1 MFPIYTF
8 GYANFTVEQLKAKAL
23 ELNAIVVDTRF
34 KPFSRVPEWNVRK
47 LAAALEAHD
56 VPYVAYGTWFGNV
69 NYKNGGPIQL
79 ADPMGAKAAVLGMLS
94 QRPIVLLCQC
104 WSWATCHRNEVAK
117 LVQTWSGSDVIHLVG
132 KDLPKKMKPN
142 VPAGGGGVLSL
153 FDEQK

>member
-23 ELNAIVVDTRF
+23 ELNAKVVDTRYRAA
-34 KPFSRVPEWNVRK
+34 SRLPQWNMSALRV
-47 LAAALEAHD
+47 ALEPVVYFPA
-56 VPYVAYGTWFGNV
+56 GRWFGNV
-69 NYKNGGPIQL
+69 NYKNDGPIKL
-79 ADPMGAKAAVLGMLS
+79 ADPEPLREGTLATLKE
-94 QRPIVLLCQC
+94 QPIILLCQC

-142 VPAGGGGVLSL
+142 SPAGGGGVLSL